1 MGRMAGKVG
10 DNGFFVIDS
19 RFTNIQ
25 IVASCPQLYFLNAD
39 VKFLQL
45 IGGELDCW
53 PGVRICEQP
62 AHT

>member
-39 VKFLQL
+39 VEFLQL
-45 IGGELDCW
+45 IG
-53 PGVRICEQP
+53 
-62 AHT
+62 